1 MKTKRFSSIALT
13 ILFGALGTYAY
24 SAAASSFEASMS
36 GAGVSE
42 TASSTKSE
50 SADAHIASVVA
61 ITEVFADGWKVSA
74 VAVKYDKNISDAS
87 LSPSAYTVTTEV
99 PGQKIT
105 KVYTSTDGEKTDK
118 RGLNGQYVI
127 LELSTD
133 YVIPVF
139 TGTGAQSANL
149 GPGAMSPRQG
159 PMAPGQGPASSGP
172 SAASEKETLTLN
184 SEVVTKVGNISW
196 DPSAHPATLKSSAHG
211 GNGKTVSVTQVGSIA
226 ATDGMTITA
235 GSSAKDNE
243 YCRNLIVD
251 GFMKADYN
259 GADGR
264 RAKYN
269 IYFPRDYDAAKT
281 YPAIVFLTGNHEG
294 HGRHADVLIQGLGGV
309 IWADKKEQARHESIV
324 IVPAFGEPLVNEN
337 LEPVERQG
345 PQGRTENQYQS
356 VLATMDYLLEKI
368 PNIDKNR
375 IYLTGQGEG
384 ARAAMKMMSDRPDMF
399 AAALLFS
406 PDYDKAKIS
415 KLSKNRMWIVVSE
428 GDTQSYPSME
438 AGMNSLKAAGA
449 SISKAIWN
457 GQANAFQFAS
467 YVSGM
472 IKEGSSI
479 KYTVLK
485 KGTVVPPG
493 VSDDAVNNHAYTW
506 RIGYSL
512 QGLRDWI
519 FSQSK

>member
-1 MKTKRFSSIALT
+1 MVKIKKILSISPIVL
-13 ILFGALGTYAY
+13 L
-24 SAAASSFEASMS
+24 AAASMS
-36 GAGVSE
+36 GA
-42 TASSTKSE
+42 ASSSKSE
-50 SADAHIASVVA
+50 SADVHMLSVVP

-74 VAVKYDKNISDAS
+74 VAVKYDKSISDAS
-87 LSPSAYTVTTEV
+87 LSPSAYTVTTEA
-99 PGQKIT
+99 PGQKIA

-139 TGTGAQSANL
+139 TGTGAITTNP
-149 GPGAMSPRQG
+149 GPGPGPG
-159 PMAPGQGPASSGP
+159 PMSPGQGPASSGP
-172 SAASEKETLTLN
+172 GAASAKEALTLN

-211 GNGKTVSVTQVGSIA
+211 GNGKTVSVTQVRNIT

-235 GSSAKDNE
+235 SSKAKDNE

-259 GADGR
+259 GADGSR
-264 RAKYN
+264 EKYN

-281 YPAIVFLTGNHEG
+281 YPAVVFLTGSHEG

-309 IWADKKEQARHESIV
+309 IWADKNEQARHEPIV
-324 IVPAFGEPLVNEN
+324 IVPAFQEALVNEK
-337 LEPVERQG
+337 LEPAERQG
-345 PQGRTENQYQS
+345 PQGRTENQYRS
-356 VLATMDYLLEKI
+356 VLATMDYLIESI
-368 PNIDKNR
+368 PNIDRNR

-384 ARAAMKMMSDRPDMF
+384 ARAAMKILTDRPDMF

-406 PDYDKAKIS
+406 PDYDKTQIS
-415 KLSKNRMWIVVSE
+415 KLSKDRMWIVVSE
-428 GDTQSYPSME
+428 GDDQSYSSME
-438 AGMNSLKAAGA
+438 ASMTSLKEAGA
-449 SISKAIWN
+449 RISKAEWN
-457 GQANAFQFAS
+457 GQASTSQFVSYIGGMAKEAS
-467 YVSGM
+467 N
-472 IKEGSSI
+472 I

-493 VSDDAVNNHAYTW
+493 VADDAANNHAYTW
-506 RIGYSL
+506 RIGYSI
-512 QGLRDWI
+512 QGLRDWL